1 MNILFQKFPQT
12 VTVDGRE
19 YAIVTDFR
27 EWIKMH
33 ELLMEIDMFTPRVLE
48 ILLGWYLDDVP
59 EDIEGAIRALE
70 GFLCLEGMQDEL
82 RNEEEN
88 DEKGPGKPVFSYSQ
102 DAVFIYSAFR
112 EIYGIDL
119 GEIEYMHWWK
129 FRALFDGLP
138 ADTEI
143 KQRIYYRSLDLKKIK
158 DKDEKKRV
166 QKVQRR
172 IAIKEKA
179 QRVVSDYEIGDAFG

>member
-12 VTVDGRE
+12 VTVNGRE
-19 YAIVTDFR
+19 YAVVTDFR

-33 ELLMEIDMFTPRVLE
+33 EFLTEIDTFTPRVLE
-48 ILLGWYLDDVP
+48 MLLGWYTDDVP
-59 EDIEGAIRALE
+59 EDTEGAIRALE
-70 GFLCLEGMQDEL
+70 GFLCLEGMQDEFQ
-82 RNEEEN
+82 EEEDI

-119 GEIEYMHWWK
+119 DEIEYMHWWK

-143 KQRIYYRSLDLKKIK
+143 KQRIYYRSLDPKKIK
-158 DKDEKKRV
+158 DKEEKKRI
-166 QKVQRR
+166 QKIQRR